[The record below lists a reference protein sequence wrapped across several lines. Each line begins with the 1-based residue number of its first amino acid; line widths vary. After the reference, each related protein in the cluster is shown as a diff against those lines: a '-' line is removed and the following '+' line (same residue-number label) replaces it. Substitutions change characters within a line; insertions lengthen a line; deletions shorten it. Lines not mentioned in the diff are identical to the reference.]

1 MAKKPM
7 KIYEETKIGGLI
19 RKYMSLRGV
28 SLHGLAKEI
37 GVSAEAVRKLANGMS
52 LSTYFVKEICEA
64 LNIPHQEV
72 EALNLP
78 APDAGGQPKHMR
90 DEVYFFRIGKKPR
103 TRAAKSENF
112 MDLFSGHDSAGRTVL
127 GVKVIEGL
135 NFDSDSY
142 AVQVHDNKMAPDVK
156 AGDIMIAFIQRNP
169 IKNNLVIVE
178 YEHDDRLVAVV
189 RRYIGVEEGDLRL
202 FQTNPMQEERIAEHK
217 VVRVVYAEIAK
228 MVG

>member
-28 SLHGLAKEI
+28 SLHGLAREI

-52 LSTYFVKEICEA
+52 SGTYFEKEICKA
-64 LNIPHQEV
+64 LDIPAEEV
-72 EALNLP
+72 AALNLIT
-78 APDAGGQPKHMR
+78 PDAGGQPKRMR

-103 TRAAKSENF
+103 ARAAKSENF

-127 GVKVIEGL
+127 GVKIIDGI
-135 NFDSDSY
+135 NYDSDSY
-142 AVQVHDNKMAPDVK
+142 AVEVHDDKMAPHVNK
-156 AGDIMIAFIQRNP
+156 GDIMIAFIQRNP
-169 IKNNLVIVE
+169 IKNDIVIVE
-178 YEHDDRLVAVV
+178 YEHKDRLVAIV